1 MKDPTAISLDLMKPF
16 PADVIDEK
24 NGLLYVPHEIV
35 RDRLIS
41 ATENQFDW
49 SIDQVLFRDDG
60 VTRRANDRATGE
72 IRRPLSMI
80 VIGTLAIPGL
90 GSRAG
95 IGAHPLDEGAGEDA
109 AYKSAESDAIK
120 RAAMSF
126 GVGLNQL
133 YIETGEA
140 KRAKKPGRNTG
151 ATGRTTQRPQTRQ
164 HQPTQARE
172 PLTDA
177 EFDERVRQAVGGKNA
192 QQMMELVDDAQ
203 DLTGR
208 WCVLVNATESIQAL
222 AWVAAK
228 YKHAGLSAEAVL
240 RAIEKR
246 REVLSDPNYGRVA

>member
-1 MKDPTAISLDLMKPF
+1 MKDPDAISLDLMKPF

-60 VTRRANDRATGE
+60 VTRRANDRTTGE

-140 KRAKKPGRNTG
+140 KRAKKAGRNTG
-151 ATGRTTQRPQTRQ
+151 ATGRTTQRPQTQQ
-164 HQPTQARE
+164 HQQKQARE

-177 EFDERVRQAVGGKNA
+177 EFDEKVRLAVGMKNS
-192 QQMMELVDDAQ
+192 QQMMDLVEDAA

-222 AWVAAK
+222 DWVAAK

-240 RAIEKR
+240 RVIEKR
-246 REVLSDPNYGRVA
+246 REVLNDPNYGRVA